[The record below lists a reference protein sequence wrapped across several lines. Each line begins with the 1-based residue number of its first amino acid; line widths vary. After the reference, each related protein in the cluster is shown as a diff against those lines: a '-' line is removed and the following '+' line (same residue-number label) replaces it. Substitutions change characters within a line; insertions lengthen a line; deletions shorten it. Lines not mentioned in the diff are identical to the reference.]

1 MNEKDKKFKILSIDG
16 GGIRGIIP
24 AKILYQLEE
33 EAIKNDGSNA
43 RLCDYFDLICGT
55 STGGII
61 AIGIALGM
69 KAKDILKLYQENAKA
84 IFPSK
89 NLLRAFRKNEPFYSR
104 EPLEELLAQQF
115 NSFNYQTD
123 IARIY
128 DCKTRLCI
136 PTYDLDK
143 GEQHVF
149 KTDHL
154 CNYRCDCHIP
164 VVKAAL
170 ATAAAPAYFSPYSFA
185 FNDMNSVN
193 RSYYY
198 NNVDGGV
205 IANNP
210 ALIGLTEATYC
221 MEIPT
226 EDIML
231 LSLGTGSFNLKD
243 TNINKKRGLRYWLC
257 PSKNN
262 GLRIYEVMSSGQS
275 VYIHNTLKLMSDGAG
290 HDHKGRFEY
299 HRIQKSLEANIPM
312 DATDKETL
320 DRLANIG
327 QDLFKQNVEVLLPFI
342 QNKVEQYHHKTN
354 Y

>member
-24 AKILYQLEE
+24 AKILFHLEE
-33 EAIKNDGSNA
+33 EAINNDGPDT
-43 RLCDYFDLICGT
+43 RLCDYFDLVCGT

-69 KAKDILKLYQENAKA
+69 KAKDILDLYLKNAKK

-89 NLLRAFRKNEPFYSR
+89 SIWSAFCKNEPFYR
-104 EPLEELLAQQF
+104 RDQLEELLSLQF
-115 NSFNYQTD
+115 NPINYHTN

-154 CNYRCDCHIP
+154 CNYRRDYHIP
-164 VVKAAL
+164 VVNAAL
-170 ATAAAPAYFSPYSFA
+170 ATAAAPVYYSPYSFDY
-185 FNDMNSVN
+185 NDMNSVN
-193 RSYYY
+193 HSYYY

-210 ALIGLTEATYC
+210 ALIGLTEAIYC
-221 MEIPT
+221 MDIPM
-226 EDIML
+226 ENIKL
-231 LSLGTGSFNLKD
+231 LSLGTGTLNLKD

-257 PSKNN
+257 PSKKN
-262 GLRIYEVMSSGQS
+262 GLRIYEVISSGQS
-275 VYIHNTLKLMSDGAG
+275 VYIDNTLKLMRDGVG
-290 HDHKGRFEY
+290 HEHKGRFDY
-299 HRIQKSLEANIPM
+299 QRIQKNLEVNIPM
-312 DATDKETL
+312 DATDKDSL

-327 QDLFKQNVEVLLPFI
+327 QELFKQNVESLLPFI
-342 QNKVEQYHHKTN
+342 QNKVEKYHHIIN